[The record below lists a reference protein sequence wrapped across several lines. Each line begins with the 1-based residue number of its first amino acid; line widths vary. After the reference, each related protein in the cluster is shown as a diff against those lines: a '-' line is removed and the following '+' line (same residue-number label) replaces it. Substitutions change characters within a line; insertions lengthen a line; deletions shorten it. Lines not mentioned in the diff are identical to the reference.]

1 MGNETHI
8 THDNLYLS
16 VCYLIQRI
24 GHETLMT
31 VTAMRYVKFCIRW
44 LLVNR
49 RFQYRS
55 KVEWYYTGWGIKIS
69 HFSKRY
75 KNMKEAI

>member
-1 MGNETHI
+1 MGDETHI
-8 THDNLYLS
+8 THDTLSLS

-31 VTAMRYVKFCIRW
+31 VTVMPYVKVCIHW
-44 LLVNR
+44 LLINC

-55 KVEWYYTGWGIKIS
+55 KVEWYYT
-69 HFSKRY
+69 
-75 KNMKEAI
+75 